1 MRAWFAAW
9 VEAEHGRFLL
19 LLPVAMGAAILAYF
33 ALPREPPLWLGLCAA
48 VARWRPW
55 LALWR
60 LSARPAGGGLGAG
73 GRTRF
78 CPGGMAHRR

>member
-9 VEAEHGRFLL
+9 VEAEQGRFLL

-33 ALPREPPLWLGLCAA
+33 ALPREPPLWLGLWPPP
-48 VARWRPW
+48 ARWPPW
-55 LALWR
+55 WR
-60 LSARPAGGGLGAG
+60 CGGFPGPAGGGLGAG

-78 CPGGMAHRR
+78 WPGGVAHRG